1 MRKFLKTAGILTL
14 TAVMIVAVA
23 TTVSASS
30 QSSDNE
36 NTAVITVLDRNGS
49 PVNSVTVTT
58 QVSGGVAC
66 IGQRSFTTDR
76 NGRVTVRWPRNCNVT
91 RVYVRG
97 TRYDI
102 RLQNGGTHTLRLR

>member
-30 QSSDNE
+30 QSSNNE
-36 NTAVITVLDRNGS
+36 NTAVVTVLNSNGS
-49 PVNSVTVTT
+49 PANSVTVTT
-58 QVSGGVAC
+58 HVSGGVAC
-66 IGQRSFTTDR
+66 VGGRSFTTDR
-76 NGRVTVRWPRNCNVT
+76 NGRVTLRWARGCNLN

-97 TRYDI
+97 TRYDV
-102 RLQNGGTHTLRLR
+102 RFQNGGTYTLRLR